1 MSNPLPADDVL
12 RACGYLEAVWNENL
26 SEQAALLDH
35 RPGETPTA
43 VLVTQLGNDILQQ
56 LLSAHHGIHD
66 DLPPHELQI
75 AAAAMRSDPTVR
87 IARVLTETLTTLAPA
102 ATAEQTETIA
112 RALLSCLLTITS
124 ATPDD
129 VPALLTTLR
138 DAALRRLTDPPA

>member
-1 MSNPLPADDVL
+1 VSSPLPADDVL

-26 SEQAALLDH
+26 SEQTALLDH
-35 RPGETPTA
+35 RPDETPTA
-43 VLVTQLGNDILQQ
+43 ILVAQLGDDILQQ
-56 LLSAHHGIHD
+56 LFSAHHGIHD
-66 DLPPHELQI
+66 DLPPHELQV

-87 IARVLTETLTTLAPA
+87 IARVLTETLTTLAPT
-102 ATAEQTETIA
+102 ATAGQTETIA

-138 DAALRRLTDPPA
+138 AAALHQLTNPPA